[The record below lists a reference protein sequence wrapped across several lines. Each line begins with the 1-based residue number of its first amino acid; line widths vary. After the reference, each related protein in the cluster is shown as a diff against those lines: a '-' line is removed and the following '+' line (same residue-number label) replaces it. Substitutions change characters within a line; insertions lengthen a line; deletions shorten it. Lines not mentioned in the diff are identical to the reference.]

1 MNGFTRGNQSFQKRA
16 KKVYSIG
23 KKRLSL
29 LLLDSALD
37 AVVGLTGGKA

>member
-1 MNGFTRGNQSFQKRA
+1 MNGFTRGNQLFQKRA
-16 KKVYSIG
+16 KIVDSIG
-23 KKRLSL
+23 KKSLSL